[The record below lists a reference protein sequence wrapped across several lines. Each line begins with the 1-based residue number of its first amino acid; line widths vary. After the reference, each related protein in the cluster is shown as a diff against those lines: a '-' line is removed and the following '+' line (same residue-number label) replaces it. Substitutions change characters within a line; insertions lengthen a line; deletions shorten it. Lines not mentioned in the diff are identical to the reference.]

1 MRSYSHDKVRSKEFP
16 KWKTHGIELFYLIV
30 ACFLPETR
38 TQTFSKLCFVRKYIY
53 LSKDQHRDANS
64 WLSKKKNSGPGK
76 MHEKTRFSSSSS
88 KKVVEEQPSC
98 RVDCV
103 TVFAVPVDPSLA
115 GLLTAIVG
123 SISKLR
129 TNLSVHGIVLHLFT
143 SSIIVLL
150 SRRTTTK
157 KMKSS
162 CLSYCP
168 ILTSWNWQPGDNII
182 VTGWSDT
189 SMHRQCT
196 SVLR

>member
-1 MRSYSHDKVRSKEFP
+1 M
-16 KWKTHGIELFYLIV
+16 
-30 ACFLPETR
+30 
-38 TQTFSKLCFVRKYIY
+38 
-53 LSKDQHRDANS
+53 
-64 WLSKKKNSGPGK
+64 
-76 MHEKTRFSSSSS
+76 
-88 KKVVEEQPSC
+88 
-98 RVDCV
+98 

-115 GLLTAIVG
+115 GLLTTAIVG

-168 ILTSWNWQPGDNII
+168 ILTS
-182 VTGWSDT
+182 
-189 SMHRQCT
+189 
-196 SVLR
+196 

>member
-1 MRSYSHDKVRSKEFP
+1 MKDTWDRTFLLDRCLLPPWNSNSNLFRSCVSWESIYTWARIS
-16 KWKTHGIELFYLIV
+16 TG
-30 ACFLPETR
+30 TR
-38 TQTFSKLCFVRKYIY
+38 IPGYPR
-53 LSKDQHRDANS
+53 
-64 WLSKKKNSGPGK
+64 KKNSGLGK

>member
-1 MRSYSHDKVRSKEFP
+1 MKDTWDRTFLLDRCLLPPWNSNSNLFEAVFREKVYIPEQGSAQGREFLAIQE
-16 KWKTHGIELFYLIV
+16 KKLGTWQNAWENEVQQQLQQEGGWGTT
-30 ACFLPETR
+30 FL
-38 TQTFSKLCFVRKYIY
+38 SGGLC
-53 LSKDQHRDANS
+53 
-64 WLSKKKNSGPGK
+64 
-76 MHEKTRFSSSSS
+76 
-88 KKVVEEQPSC
+88 
-98 RVDCV
+98 DCV
-103 TVFAVPVDPSLA
+103 CGSSRSESRRT
-115 GLLTAIVG
+115 LLTAIVG